1 METNHRN
8 QTQIIDEHQNI
19 NKDNGLS
26 QQIKVEN
33 QKERDDRS
41 INDRDLIFSCESPI
55 AKSN

>member
-41 INDRDLIFSCESPI
+41 INDRDLIHSCESPI
-55 AKSN
+55 AKTN

>member
-41 INDRDLIFSCESPI
+41 INDRDLILSCESPI

>member
-8 QTQIIDEHQNI
+8 QAQIIDEHQNI

-41 INDRDLIFSCESPI
+41 INDRDLILSCESPI